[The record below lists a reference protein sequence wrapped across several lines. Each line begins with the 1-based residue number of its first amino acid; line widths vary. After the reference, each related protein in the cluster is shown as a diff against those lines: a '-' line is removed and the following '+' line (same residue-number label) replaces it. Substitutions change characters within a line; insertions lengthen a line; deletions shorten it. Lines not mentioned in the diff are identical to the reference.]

1 VPVEIVPDEPEGSS
15 VLVLESDTDGIRELF
30 RRCVVPDE
38 GDLRFVIESLMQKTE
53 NKHGQKKLASVL
65 RKWGNALDPP
75 TKFVKPDLSDVAE
88 YFAELKAPEP
98 ESFFDFYESKGWL
111 VGKVSMKDWRASA
124 RKWVRENANGS
135 NNNGHGRTAATGLNA
150 HGRPPVVPASKIN
163 YK

>member
-1 VPVEIVPDEPEGSS
+1 V
-15 VLVLESDTDGIRELF
+15 
-30 RRCVVPDE
+30 
-38 GDLRFVIESLMQKTE
+38 
-53 NKHGQKKLASVL
+53 KH
-65 RKWGNALDPP
+65 
-75 TKFVKPDLSDVAE
+75 DLSDVAAF
-88 YFAELKAPEP
+88 FAELKAPEP